1 MPFLWNWTR
10 YRHRGYPMRHPL
22 LCSLRGR
29 IRKLRFGIFFMDFI
43 RKLRLAMGFLS
54 GFTRGEYHIA
64 LVDFIFS
71 SRGRIRKLRYAFVVC
86 FAFFNEEYLIASVD
100 FIVALR
106 RTKGRG
112 RRTLRSPPSP
122 SSGLHLIHPGVIRC
136 GGALWLPRAWD
147 NLGSCIPVLS
157 LHPSSECCFVICVR
171 AMVVRVS
178 VGLLGEY
185 RSFFIIGGIDCLFL
199 RLRGGFAIIFRWIC
213 ANRGWI
219 ISFG

>member
-10 YRHRGYPMRHPL
+10 YRHREYPMRHPL

-43 RKLRLAMGFLS
+43 RKLRLAMCFLS

-64 LVDFIFS
+64 LVDFIGS

-122 SSGLHLIHPGVIRC
+122 SSGLHLIHPGNPLRRGILAAAVYT
-136 GGALWLPRAWD
+136 
-147 NLGSCIPVLS
+147 NLGSYIPVQVDNPHFDVSFGCLVFELRS
-157 LHPSSECCFVICVR
+157 LAFQKIS
-171 AMVVRVS
+171 
-178 VGLLGEY
+178 LGFG
-185 RSFFIIGGIDCLFL
+185 RLFFIIG
-199 RLRGGFAIIFRWIC
+199 
-213 ANRGWI
+213 
-219 ISFG
+219 

>member
-29 IRKLRFGIFFMDFI
+29 IRKLRFCIFFMDFI

-54 GFTRGEYHIA
+54 GFTRGEYLIA
-64 LVDFIFS
+64 LVDFICS

-122 SSGLHLIHPGVIRC
+122 SSGLHLIHPGNPLRRGILAAAVDRDI
-136 GGALWLPRAWD
+136 
-147 NLGSCIPVLS
+147 GSLYPVQIFNPHFDVS
-157 LHPSSECCFVICVR
+157 FWCFVFGL
-171 AMVVRVS
+171 
-178 VGLLGEY
+178 GLLAFQKITLGLC
-185 RSFFIIGGIDCLFL
+185 RSFFIIGRMNC
-199 RLRGGFAIIFRWIC
+199 
-213 ANRGWI
+213 
-219 ISFG
+219 S